1 MKSFTLLIL
10 ICFLA
15 FSACKKDNKLIYA
28 IIRDGGD
35 PAVDGCGWL
44 IEMSNETFKPKN
56 LSDEFKVNGMEVE
69 IKYDKL
75 DDMANCGLSQD
86 AFHEISLREIHKLTN

>member
-1 MKSFTLLIL
+1 MKRYTLLIL
-10 ICFLA
+10 FGFLA
-15 FSACKKDNKLIYA
+15 FSACEKENKLVYA

-44 IEMSNETFKPKN
+44 IEMSYETFKPKN
-56 LSDEFKVNGMEVE
+56 LTDEFKVNGMEVE

-75 DDMANCGLSQD
+75 DGMADCGLSQD
-86 AFHEISLREIHKLTN
+86 AFHEISLKEIHKLMN

>member
-1 MKSFTLLIL
+1 MKRFTLLIL
-10 ICFLA
+10 ICVLTL
-15 FSACKKDNKLIYA
+15 SACKKEDKLVYA

-35 PAVDGCGWL
+35 PAADGCGWL
-44 IEMSNETFKPKN
+44 IEMSYETFKPKN

-75 DDMANCGLSQD
+75 DGMADCGLSQD
-86 AFHEISLREIHKLTN
+86 AFHEISLKEIHKLMN